1 MQLGLS
7 ANFKKKYLRP
17 GCLILIPNELE
28 INGFEHLLIKISSPL
43 ASLANA
49 VFFSTATPEKLIQ

>member
-1 MQLGLS
+1 MQLGLG

-17 GCLILIPNELE
+17 GCLMLIPNELE
-28 INGFEHLLIKISSPL
+28 INGFENWLIKISSPL
-43 ASLANA
+43 ASLTNA